1 MPERKRRNA
10 VLDLNLAEFEDG
22 LLEDESVELGSGY
35 SISLDYMREIPTVY
49 VKTYGEVDSVSLR
62 RKIEEHY
69 PGARIEGL
77 TSNTLVLVNPKRR
90 TKPKTKKS
98 MK

>member
-1 MPERKRRNA
+1 MPERKRRNE
-10 VLDLNLAEFEDG
+10 VLDLNLHEFEDS
-22 LLEDESVELGSGY
+22 LLEDETIELGSGY
-35 SISLDYMREIPTVY
+35 SISLDYMREVPTVY

-69 PGARIEGL
+69 PGAKIEGL
-77 TSNTLVLVNPKRR
+77 TSNIPVRVSPKRR

>member
-1 MPERKRRNA
+1 MPERKRRNE
-10 VLDLNLAEFEDG
+10 VLDPNLPEFEDS
-22 LLEDESVELGSGY
+22 LLEDETVELGSGY
-35 SISLDYMREIPTVY
+35 SISLDYLKEVPTVY

-62 RKIEEHY
+62 RRIEEHY
-69 PGARIEGL
+69 PGAKIEGL
-77 TSNTLVLVNPKRR
+77 LSDTPVQVNPKRR

>member
-1 MPERKRRNA
+1 MPERKQRNA
-10 VLDLNLAEFEDG
+10 VLDLNLPEFEDS

-35 SISLDYMREIPTVY
+35 SISLDYMRGIPTVY

-69 PGARIEGL
+69 PGAKIEGL
-77 TSNTLVLVNPKRR
+77 SSNTPVRVNPKRR
-90 TKPKTKKS
+90 TKLKTKKS

>member
-1 MPERKRRNA
+1 MPERKRRND
-10 VLDLNLAEFEDG
+10 VLDLNSPEFEDD
-22 LLEDESVELGSGY
+22 LLEDETVELGSGY
-35 SISLDYMREIPTVY
+35 SISLDYMREVPIVY

-69 PGARIEGL
+69 PGAKIEGL
-77 TSNTLVLVNPKRR
+77 ISDTPVQVIPKRR